1 MTTDYDALPCKG
13 KFCGRPGLPILP
25 MRVAYVP
32 GGRNDLPNGVY
43 ADAELHYET
52 MRQGAYM
59 LRAITAGYVYVWDP
73 RRSYGWRAFAAT
85 ATGQM
90 KEVPVDDDNR
100 PSEQPTFTCTREG
113 HGLES
118 ALINVEAPA
127 NASRSVWVG
136 YSRVW
141 WTRDIRR
148 ELTRDDRWRGKI
160 MVELDARDVW
170 GGGHP
175 KPDTGYRVTEDG
187 ANLAAH
193 SIEFRDAAGAA
204 TLFNNTLSPGV
215 TTFGGKAA
223 EMATKMRQMTPK
235 GGVVLALRDPVGLL
249 ADISTWRNK
258 RMGELAEHHMDPTRL
273 REVGVAQIILGLE
286 KQMDSSGDEIR
297 RMHERINM
305 SKVSRT
311 ISDNRASVD
320 RMKDLIEGA
329 GKDWAWWYGR
339 EAFWMTLKAYSPNDA
354 VAGQRLEED
363 LALCVDGAGAV
374 HSEHKAIDDSLKE
387 DDKDGLYE
395 AIWRGL
401 ASNDGELLAFLQKE
415 ARGKLS
421 KQISNVRKMIKSYN
435 DWLKDR
441 RAKGLPTPSRAATTA
456 IGRFMA
462 TQLLRLTLA
471 RDPIAERV
479 AARVSMTMAA
489 RMNTVLVVRSHT
501 TTVPR
506 MIADMHEIIWEP
518 NNRSMTIT
526 AGGGVSATQHMNAGW
541 MGTQSEASRS
551 VTINYVIPEEVDA
564 QMNSASTNAASTNA
578 ASTTRPRPGA
588 GASPPLGLPAPPPVL
603 ALPAPTMSPMAGL
616 IKYAK
621 SRDASYAGAT
631 GVMALVAIYT
641 SVSELNAAQ
650 AVQDAKKERKAWFG
664 ITTGVLGVG
673 SVAIEVTT
681 GAIGARVGANTAFTM
696 NLRLNMR
703 LATFRTAG
711 AVFATA
717 ATFVDS
723 ANNALNAKD
732 QYDVHNYEAGGAY
745 ATSSAFLL
753 MSSLTGVATAVIAVG
768 GAFSTAGVAAGAG
781 GFGGAMVGLTSGG
794 TVLLGIPVW
803 GWIALGLCLLV
814 AGLYF
819 KFWGDSATESELEV
833 WYTRCC
839 MRAEEFEGVEGREVY
854 ATREDELDDFNRAV
868 FGVRVSLQWYG
879 FWSGEVLGRDR
890 LVLEV
895 IMPGYTQS
903 SDYAYCLK
911 LGGAGV
917 TAVVSSKGSVRA
929 QDPELQPRGP
939 SQAQMVAG
947 RPDPK
952 TWMDKADDY
961 VNSLSSRPGWADI
974 WRWVR
979 KDRSQSIEFTSKPW
993 EDSVQFQV
1001 HNGYAVL
1008 RTEVLVDDDIFTEA
1022 FLKVEFWPDPE
1033 RMPEVRS
1040 LPVGGNGTNLVRAE
1054 N

>member
-32 GGRNDLPNGVY
+32 GGKNDLPNGVY

-59 LRAITAGYVYVWDP
+59 LRAITAGYVYLWDP

-100 PSEQPTFTCTREG
+100 PTEQPTFTCTREG

-118 ALINVEAPA
+118 ALINVDAPA
-127 NASRSVWVG
+127 NATRTVWVG

-148 ELTRDDRWRGKI
+148 ELSRNERWRSKI
-160 MVELDARDVW
+160 MVELDARAVW

-175 KPDTGYRVTEDG
+175 RPDTGYRVTADG
-187 ANLAAH
+187 ANLAEH

-215 TTFGGKAA
+215 TIFGGKAA
-223 EMATKMRQMTPK
+223 ELAVKMRQMTPK
-235 GGVVLALRDPVGLL
+235 GGIVLALRDPVGLL
-249 ADISTWRNK
+249 ADIATWRNK
-258 RMGELAEHHMDPTRL
+258 RMGDLAEHHMDPTRL
-273 REVGVAQIILGLE
+273 REVGVAQIIQGLE
-286 KQMDSSGDEIR
+286 KQMDSSGDEIK

-305 SKVSRT
+305 GKVSKT
-311 ISDNRASVD
+311 ISDNRASID

-354 VAGQRLEED
+354 AAGARLEED

-374 HSEHKAIDDSLKE
+374 HSEHQAIDESLKE

-415 ARGKLS
+415 ARGKLA
-421 KQISNVRKMIKSYN
+421 KQVSQVRKMIKSYN
-435 DWLKDR
+435 DWLKKR
-441 RAKGLPTPSRAATTA
+441 SAKGLPTPTRAATTA

-471 RDPIAERV
+471 RDPIADRV
-479 AARVSMTMAA
+479 AARVTMTLAA
-489 RMNTVLVVRSHT
+489 RMNTVLVVRTHT

-506 MIADMHEIIWEP
+506 MIADMHEIIWDSK
-518 NNRSMTIT
+518 NNRAPTVTI
-526 AGGGVSATQHMNAGW
+526 GGGFSASQHMSAAW
-541 MGTQSEASRS
+541 IGTQSEASRP
-551 VTINYVIPEEVDA
+551 VTVSYIIPQEVDA
-564 QMNSASTNAASTNA
+564 QLNAASTA
-578 ASTTRPRPGA
+578 GPRPA
-588 GASPPLGLPAPPPVL
+588 PTAAPPLGLPAPPPML

-641 SVSELNAAQ
+641 SVSELNAAR
-650 AVQDAKKERKAWFG
+650 AVADAKKERKAWFG

-839 MRAEEFEGVEGREVY
+839 MRAPEFEGVAGRELY
-854 ATREDELDDFNRAV
+854 LNREDELDDFNRAV

-879 FWSGEVLGRDR
+879 FWSGEVMGRDR
-890 LVLEV
+890 LVLEMT
-895 IMPGYTQS
+895 MPGYTSS
-903 SDYAYCLK
+903 SDYAYSLK
-911 LGGAGV
+911 LGGKGV
-917 TAVVSSKGSVRA
+917 TAVVSSKGSPRA
-929 QDPELQPRGP
+929 TDPELQPRGP

-952 TWMDKADDY
+952 TWMDSVDEY
-961 VNSLSSRPGWADI
+961 VDGLQSRPGWADA
-974 WRWVR
+974 WRWIR
-979 KDRSQSIEFTSKPW
+979 KDRSQAIEFTGKPW

-1001 HNGYAVL
+1001 HNGYATL

-1022 FLKVEFWPDPE
+1022 FLKIEFWPDPE
-1033 RMPEVRS
+1033 RMPEVRA
-1040 LPVGGNGTNLVRAE
+1040 LPVGSAGSNLVKAQ

>member
-32 GGRNDLPNGVY
+32 GGKNDLPNGVY

-59 LRAITAGYVYVWDP
+59 LRAITAGYVYLWDP

-100 PSEQPTFTCTREG
+100 PTEQPTFTCTREG

-118 ALINVEAPA
+118 ALINVDAPA
-127 NASRSVWVG
+127 NATRTVWVG

-148 ELTRDDRWRGKI
+148 ELSRNERWRSKI
-160 MVELDARDVW
+160 MVELDARAVW

-175 KPDTGYRVTEDG
+175 RPDTGYRVTADG
-187 ANLAAH
+187 ANLAEH

-215 TTFGGKAA
+215 TIFGGKAVELA
-223 EMATKMRQMTPK
+223 VKMRQMTPK
-235 GGVVLALRDPVGLL
+235 GGIVLALRDPVGLL
-249 ADISTWRNK
+249 ADIATWRNK
-258 RMGELAEHHMDPTRL
+258 RMGDLAEHHMDPTRL
-273 REVGVAQIILGLE
+273 REVGVAQIIQGLE
-286 KQMDSSGDEIR
+286 KQMDSSGDEIK

-305 SKVSRT
+305 GKVSKT
-311 ISDNRASVD
+311 ISDNRASID

-354 VAGQRLEED
+354 AAGARLEED

-374 HSEHKAIDDSLKE
+374 HSEHQAIDESLKE

-415 ARGKLS
+415 ARGKLA
-421 KQISNVRKMIKSYN
+421 KQVSQVRKMIKAYN
-435 DWLKDR
+435 DWLKKR
-441 RAKGLPTPSRAATTA
+441 SAKGLPTPTRAATTA

-471 RDPIAERV
+471 RDPIADRV
-479 AARVSMTMAA
+479 AARVTMTLAA
-489 RMNTVLVVRSHT
+489 RMNTVLVVRTHT

-506 MIADMHEIIWEP
+506 MIADMHEIIWDSK
-518 NNRSMTIT
+518 NNRALTVTI
-526 AGGGVSATQHMNAGW
+526 GGGFSASQHMSAAW
-541 MGTQSEASRS
+541 IGTQSEASRP
-551 VTINYVIPEEVDA
+551 VTVSYIIPQEVDA
-564 QMNSASTNAASTNA
+564 QLNAASTA
-578 ASTTRPRPGA
+578 GPRPA
-588 GASPPLGLPAPPPVL
+588 PTAAPPLGLPAPPPML

-641 SVSELNAAQ
+641 SVSELNAAR
-650 AVQDAKKERKAWFG
+650 AVADAKKERKAWFG

-839 MRAEEFEGVEGREVY
+839 MRAPEFEGVAGRELY
-854 ATREDELDDFNRAV
+854 LNREDELDDFNRAV

-879 FWSGEVLGRDR
+879 FWSGEVMGRDR
-890 LVLEV
+890 LVLEMT
-895 IMPGYTQS
+895 MPGYTSS
-903 SDYAYCLK
+903 SDYAYSLK
-911 LGGAGV
+911 LGGKGV
-917 TAVVSSKGSVRA
+917 TAVVSSKGSPRA
-929 QDPELQPRGP
+929 TDPELQPRGP

-952 TWMDKADDY
+952 TWMDSVDEY
-961 VNSLSSRPGWADI
+961 VDGLQSRPGWADA
-974 WRWVR
+974 WRWIR
-979 KDRSQSIEFTSKPW
+979 KDRSQAIEFTGKPW

-1001 HNGYAVL
+1001 HNGYATL

-1022 FLKVEFWPDPE
+1022 FLKIEFWPDPE
-1033 RMPEVRS
+1033 RMPEVRA
-1040 LPVGGNGTNLVRAE
+1040 LPVGSAGSNLVKAQ

>member
-32 GGRNDLPNGVY
+32 GGKNDLPNGVY

-59 LRAITAGYVYVWDP
+59 LRAITAGYVYLWDP

-100 PSEQPTFTCTREG
+100 PTEQPTFTCTREG

-118 ALINVEAPA
+118 ALINVDAPA
-127 NASRSVWVG
+127 NATRTVWVG

-148 ELTRDDRWRGKI
+148 ELSRNERWRSKI
-160 MVELDARDVW
+160 MVELDARAVW

-175 KPDTGYRVTEDG
+175 RPDTGYRVSADG
-187 ANLAAH
+187 ANLAEH

-215 TTFGGKAA
+215 TIFGGKAA
-223 EMATKMRQMTPK
+223 DLAVKMRQMTPK
-235 GGVVLALRDPVGLL
+235 GGIVLALRDPVGLL
-249 ADISTWRNK
+249 ADIATWRNK
-258 RMGELAEHHMDPTRL
+258 RMGDLAEHHMDPTRL
-273 REVGVAQIILGLE
+273 REVGVAQIIQGLE
-286 KQMDSSGDEIR
+286 KQMDSSGDEIK

-305 SKVSRT
+305 GKVSKT
-311 ISDNRASVD
+311 ISDNRASID

-354 VAGQRLEED
+354 AAGARLEED

-374 HSEHKAIDDSLKE
+374 HSEHQAIDESLKE

-415 ARGKLS
+415 ARGKLA
-421 KQISNVRKMIKSYN
+421 KQVSQVRKMIKAYN
-435 DWLKDR
+435 DWLKKR
-441 RAKGLPTPSRAATTA
+441 SAKGLPTPTRAATTA

-471 RDPIAERV
+471 RDPIADRV
-479 AARVSMTMAA
+479 AARVTMTLAA
-489 RMNTVLVVRSHT
+489 RMNTVLVVRTHT

-506 MIADMHEIIWEP
+506 MIADMHEIIWDSK
-518 NNRSMTIT
+518 NNRALTVTI
-526 AGGGVSATQHMNAGW
+526 GGGFSASQHMSAAW
-541 MGTQSEASRS
+541 IGTQSEASRP
-551 VTINYVIPEEVDA
+551 VTVSYIIPQEVDA
-564 QMNSASTNAASTNA
+564 QLNAASTA
-578 ASTTRPRPGA
+578 GPRPA
-588 GASPPLGLPAPPPVL
+588 PTAAPPLGLPAPPPML

-641 SVSELNAAQ
+641 SVSELNAAR
-650 AVQDAKKERKAWFG
+650 AVADAKKERKAWFG

-839 MRAEEFEGVEGREVY
+839 MRAPEFEGVAGRELY
-854 ATREDELDDFNRAV
+854 LNREGELDDFNRAV

-879 FWSGEVLGRDR
+879 FWSGEVMGRDR
-890 LVLEV
+890 LVLEMT
-895 IMPGYTQS
+895 MPGYTSS
-903 SDYAYCLK
+903 SDYAYSLK

-917 TAVVSSKGSVRA
+917 TAVVSSKGSPRA
-929 QDPELQPRGP
+929 TDPELQPRGP

-952 TWMDKADDY
+952 TWMDSVDEY
-961 VNSLSSRPGWADI
+961 VDGLQSRPGWADA
-974 WRWVR
+974 WRWIR
-979 KDRSQSIEFTSKPW
+979 KDRSQAIEFTGKPW

-1001 HNGYAVL
+1001 HNGYATL

-1022 FLKVEFWPDPE
+1022 FLKIEFWPDPE
-1033 RMPEVRS
+1033 RMPEVRA
-1040 LPVGGNGTNLVRAE
+1040 LPVGSAGSNLVKAQ

>member
-32 GGRNDLPNGVY
+32 GGKNDLPNGVY

-59 LRAITAGYVYVWDP
+59 LRAITAGYVYLWDP

-100 PSEQPTFTCTREG
+100 PTEQPTFTCTREG

-118 ALINVEAPA
+118 ALINVDAPA
-127 NASRSVWVG
+127 NATRTVWVG

-148 ELTRDDRWRGKI
+148 ELSRNERWRSKI
-160 MVELDARDVW
+160 MVELDARAVW

-175 KPDTGYRVTEDG
+175 RPDTGYRVTADG

-193 SIEFRDAAGAA
+193 AIEFRDAAGAA

-215 TTFGGKAA
+215 TIFGGKAA
-223 EMATKMRQMTPK
+223 ELAVKMRQMTPK
-235 GGVVLALRDPVGLL
+235 GGIVLALRDPVGLL
-249 ADISTWRNK
+249 ADIATWRNK
-258 RMGELAEHHMDPTRL
+258 RMGDLAEHHMDPTRL
-273 REVGVAQIILGLE
+273 REVGVAQIIQGLE
-286 KQMDSSGDEIR
+286 KQMDSSGDEIK

-305 SKVSRT
+305 GKVSKT
-311 ISDNRASVD
+311 ISDNRASID

-354 VAGQRLEED
+354 AAGARLEED

-374 HSEHKAIDDSLKE
+374 HSEHKAIDESLKE

-415 ARGKLS
+415 ARGKLA
-421 KQISNVRKMIKSYN
+421 KQVSQVRKMIKAYN
-435 DWLKDR
+435 DWLKKR
-441 RAKGLPTPSRAATTA
+441 SAKGLPTPTRAATTA

-471 RDPIAERV
+471 RDPIADRV
-479 AARVSMTMAA
+479 AARVTMTLAA
-489 RMNTVLVVRSHT
+489 RMNTVLVVRTHT

-506 MIADMHEIIWEP
+506 MIADMHEIIWDSK
-518 NNRSMTIT
+518 NNRALTVTI
-526 AGGGVSATQHMNAGW
+526 GGGFSASQHMSAAW
-541 MGTQSEASRS
+541 IGTQSEASRP
-551 VTINYVIPEEVDA
+551 VTVSYIIPQEVDA
-564 QMNSASTNAASTNA
+564 QLNAASTA
-578 ASTTRPRPGA
+578 GPRPA
-588 GASPPLGLPAPPPVL
+588 PSAAPPLGLPAPPPML

-641 SVSELNAAQ
+641 SVSELNAAR
-650 AVQDAKKERKAWFG
+650 AVADAKKERKAWFG

-839 MRAEEFEGVEGREVY
+839 MRAPEFEGVAGRELY
-854 ATREDELDDFNRAV
+854 LNREDELDDFNRAV

-879 FWSGEVLGRDR
+879 FWSGEVMGRDR
-890 LVLEV
+890 LVLEMT
-895 IMPGYTQS
+895 MPGYTSS
-903 SDYAYCLK
+903 SDYAYSLK

-917 TAVVSSKGSVRA
+917 TAVVSSKGSPRA
-929 QDPELQPRGP
+929 TDPELQPRGP

-952 TWMDKADDY
+952 TWMDSVDEY
-961 VNSLSSRPGWADI
+961 VDGLQSRPGWADA
-974 WRWVR
+974 WRWIR
-979 KDRSQSIEFTSKPW
+979 KDRSQAIEFTGKPW

-1001 HNGYAVL
+1001 HNGYATL

-1022 FLKVEFWPDPE
+1022 FLKIEFWPDPE
-1033 RMPEVRS
+1033 RMPEVRA
-1040 LPVGGNGTNLVRAE
+1040 LPVGSAGSNLVKAQ

>member
-32 GGRNDLPNGVY
+32 GGKNDLPNGVY

-59 LRAITAGYVYVWDP
+59 LRAITAGYVYLWDP

-100 PSEQPTFTCTREG
+100 PTEQPTFTCTREG

-118 ALINVEAPA
+118 ALINVDAPA
-127 NASRSVWVG
+127 NATRTVWVG

-148 ELTRDDRWRGKI
+148 ELSRNERWRSKI
-160 MVELDARDVW
+160 MVELDARAVW

-175 KPDTGYRVTEDG
+175 RPDTGYRVTADG
-187 ANLAAH
+187 ANLAEH

-215 TTFGGKAA
+215 TIFGGKAA
-223 EMATKMRQMTPK
+223 ELAVKMRQMTPK
-235 GGVVLALRDPVGLL
+235 GGIVLALRDPVGLL
-249 ADISTWRNK
+249 ADIATWRNK
-258 RMGELAEHHMDPTRL
+258 RMGDLAEHHMDPTRL
-273 REVGVAQIILGLE
+273 REVGVAQIIQGLE
-286 KQMDSSGDEIR
+286 KQMDSSGDEIK

-305 SKVSRT
+305 GKVSKT
-311 ISDNRASVD
+311 ISDNRASID

-354 VAGQRLEED
+354 AAGARLEED

-374 HSEHKAIDDSLKE
+374 HSEHQAIDESLKE

-415 ARGKLS
+415 ARGKLA
-421 KQISNVRKMIKSYN
+421 KQVSQVRKMIKSYN
-435 DWLKDR
+435 DWLKKR
-441 RAKGLPTPSRAATTA
+441 SAKGLPTPTRAATTA

-471 RDPIAERV
+471 RDPIADRV
-479 AARVSMTMAA
+479 AARVTMTLAA
-489 RMNTVLVVRSHT
+489 RMNTVLVVRTHT

-506 MIADMHEIIWEP
+506 MIADMHEIIWDSK
-518 NNRSMTIT
+518 NNRAPTVTI
-526 AGGGVSATQHMNAGW
+526 GGGFSASQHMSAAW
-541 MGTQSEASRS
+541 IGTQSEASRP
-551 VTINYVIPEEVDA
+551 VTVSYIIPQEVDA
-564 QMNSASTNAASTNA
+564 QLNAASTA
-578 ASTTRPRPGA
+578 GPRPA
-588 GASPPLGLPAPPPVL
+588 PSAAPPLGLPAPPPML

-641 SVSELNAAQ
+641 SVSELNAAR
-650 AVQDAKKERKAWFG
+650 AVADAKKERKAWFG

-839 MRAEEFEGVEGREVY
+839 MRAPEFEGVAGRELY
-854 ATREDELDDFNRAV
+854 LNREDELDDFNRAV

-879 FWSGEVLGRDR
+879 FWSGEVMGRDR
-890 LVLEV
+890 LVLEMT
-895 IMPGYTQS
+895 MPGYTSS
-903 SDYAYCLK
+903 SDYAYSLK
-911 LGGAGV
+911 LGGKGV
-917 TAVVSSKGSVRA
+917 TAVVSSKGSPRA
-929 QDPELQPRGP
+929 TDPELQPRGP

-952 TWMDKADDY
+952 TWMDSVDEY
-961 VNSLSSRPGWADI
+961 VDGLQSRPGWADA
-974 WRWVR
+974 WRWIR
-979 KDRSQSIEFTSKPW
+979 KDRSQAIEFTGKPW

-1001 HNGYAVL
+1001 HNGYATL

-1022 FLKVEFWPDPE
+1022 FLKIEFWPDPE
-1033 RMPEVRS
+1033 RMPEVRA
-1040 LPVGGNGTNLVRAE
+1040 LPVGSAGSNLVKAQ

>member
-32 GGRNDLPNGVY
+32 GGKNDLPNGVY

-59 LRAITAGYVYVWDP
+59 LRAITAGYVYLWDP

-100 PSEQPTFTCTREG
+100 PTEQPTFTCTREG

-118 ALINVEAPA
+118 ALINVDAPA
-127 NASRSVWVG
+127 NATRTVWVG

-148 ELTRDDRWRGKI
+148 ELSRNERWRSKI
-160 MVELDARDVW
+160 MVELDARAVW

-175 KPDTGYRVTEDG
+175 RPDTGYRVTADG
-187 ANLAAH
+187 ANLAEH

-215 TTFGGKAA
+215 TIFGGKAA
-223 EMATKMRQMTPK
+223 ELAVKMRQMTPK
-235 GGVVLALRDPVGLL
+235 GGIVLALRDPVGLL
-249 ADISTWRNK
+249 ADIATWRNK
-258 RMGELAEHHMDPTRL
+258 RMGDLAEHHMDPTRL
-273 REVGVAQIILGLE
+273 REVGVAQIIQGLE
-286 KQMDSSGDEIR
+286 KQMDSSGDEIK

-305 SKVSRT
+305 GKVSKT
-311 ISDNRASVD
+311 ISDNRASID

-354 VAGQRLEED
+354 AAGARLEED

-374 HSEHKAIDDSLKE
+374 HSEHQAIDESLKE

-415 ARGKLS
+415 ARGKLA
-421 KQISNVRKMIKSYN
+421 KQVSQVRKMIKSYN
-435 DWLKDR
+435 DWLKKR
-441 RAKGLPTPSRAATTA
+441 SAKGLPTPTRAATTA

-471 RDPIAERV
+471 RDPIADRV
-479 AARVSMTMAA
+479 AARVTMTLAA
-489 RMNTVLVVRSHT
+489 RMNTVLVVRTHT

-506 MIADMHEIIWEP
+506 MIADMHEIIWDSK
-518 NNRSMTIT
+518 NNRAPTVTI
-526 AGGGVSATQHMNAGW
+526 GGGFSASQHMSAAW
-541 MGTQSEASRS
+541 IGTQSEASRP
-551 VTINYVIPEEVDA
+551 VTVSYIIPQEVDA
-564 QMNSASTNAASTNA
+564 QLNAAST
-578 ASTTRPRPGA
+578 A
-588 GASPPLGLPAPPPVL
+588 GARPAPTAAPPLGLPAPPPML

-641 SVSELNAAQ
+641 SVSELNAAR
-650 AVQDAKKERKAWFG
+650 AVADAKKERKAWFG

-839 MRAEEFEGVEGREVY
+839 MRAPEFEGVAGRELY
-854 ATREDELDDFNRAV
+854 LNREDELDDFNRAV

-879 FWSGEVLGRDR
+879 FWSGEVMGRDR
-890 LVLEV
+890 LVLEMT
-895 IMPGYTQS
+895 MPGYTSS
-903 SDYAYCLK
+903 SDYAYSLK
-911 LGGAGV
+911 LGGKGV
-917 TAVVSSKGSVRA
+917 TAVVSSKGSPRA
-929 QDPELQPRGP
+929 TDPELQPRGP

-952 TWMDKADDY
+952 TWMDSVDEY
-961 VNSLSSRPGWADI
+961 VDGLQSRPGWADA
-974 WRWVR
+974 WRWIR
-979 KDRSQSIEFTSKPW
+979 KDRSQAIEFTGKPW

-1001 HNGYAVL
+1001 HNGYATL

-1022 FLKVEFWPDPE
+1022 FLKIEFWPDPE
-1033 RMPEVRS
+1033 RMPEVRA
-1040 LPVGGNGTNLVRAE
+1040 LPVGSAGSNLVKAQ

>member
-32 GGRNDLPNGVY
+32 GGKNDLPNGVY

-59 LRAITAGYVYVWDP
+59 LRAITAGYVYLWDP

-100 PSEQPTFTCTREG
+100 PTEQPTFTCTREG

-118 ALINVEAPA
+118 ALINVDAPA
-127 NASRSVWVG
+127 NATRTVWVG

-148 ELTRDDRWRGKI
+148 ELSRNERWRSKI
-160 MVELDARDVW
+160 MVELDARAVW

-175 KPDTGYRVTEDG
+175 RPDTGYRVTADG
-187 ANLAAH
+187 ANLAEH

-215 TTFGGKAA
+215 TIFGGKAA
-223 EMATKMRQMTPK
+223 ELAVKMRQMTPK
-235 GGVVLALRDPVGLL
+235 GGIVLALRDPVGLL
-249 ADISTWRNK
+249 ADIATWRNK
-258 RMGELAEHHMDPTRL
+258 RMGDLAEHHMDPTRL
-273 REVGVAQIILGLE
+273 REVGVAQIIQGLE
-286 KQMDSSGDEIR
+286 KQMDSSGDEIK

-305 SKVSRT
+305 GKVSKT
-311 ISDNRASVD
+311 ISDNRASID

-354 VAGQRLEED
+354 AAGARLEED

-374 HSEHKAIDDSLKE
+374 HSEHKAIDESLKE

-415 ARGKLS
+415 ARGKLA
-421 KQISNVRKMIKSYN
+421 KQVSQVRKMIKAYN
-435 DWLKDR
+435 DWLKKR
-441 RAKGLPTPSRAATTA
+441 SAKGLPTPTRAATTA

-471 RDPIAERV
+471 RDPIADRV
-479 AARVSMTMAA
+479 AARVTMTLAA
-489 RMNTVLVVRSHT
+489 RMNTVLVVRTHT

-506 MIADMHEIIWEP
+506 MIADMHEIIWDSK
-518 NNRSMTIT
+518 NNRALTVTI
-526 AGGGVSATQHMNAGW
+526 GGGFSASQHMSAAW
-541 MGTQSEASRS
+541 IGTQSEASRP
-551 VTINYVIPEEVDA
+551 VTVSYIIPQEVDA
-564 QMNSASTNAASTNA
+564 QLNAAST
-578 ASTTRPRPGA
+578 A
-588 GASPPLGLPAPPPVL
+588 GARPAPTAAPPLGLPAPPPML

-641 SVSELNAAQ
+641 SVSELNAAR
-650 AVQDAKKERKAWFG
+650 AVADAKKERKAWFG

-839 MRAEEFEGVEGREVY
+839 MRAPEFEGVAGRELY
-854 ATREDELDDFNRAV
+854 LNREDELDDFNRAV

-879 FWSGEVLGRDR
+879 FWSGEVMGRDR
-890 LVLEV
+890 LVLEMT
-895 IMPGYTQS
+895 MPGYTSS
-903 SDYAYCLK
+903 SDYAYSLK
-911 LGGAGV
+911 LGGKGV
-917 TAVVSSKGSVRA
+917 TAVVSSKGSPRA
-929 QDPELQPRGP
+929 TDPELQPRGP

-952 TWMDKADDY
+952 TWMDSVDEY
-961 VNSLSSRPGWADI
+961 VDGLQSRPGWADA
-974 WRWVR
+974 WRWIR
-979 KDRSQSIEFTSKPW
+979 KDRSQAIEFTGKPW

-1001 HNGYAVL
+1001 HNGYATL

-1022 FLKVEFWPDPE
+1022 FLKIEFWPDPE
-1033 RMPEVRS
+1033 RMPEVRA
-1040 LPVGGNGTNLVRAE
+1040 LPVGSAGSNLVKAQ